1 MRVVEAFR
9 EAYGDH
15 PAGVWHAPGRV
26 NLIGEH
32 TDYNDGLVLPFAVPW
47 GITAAVR
54 PRDDGTVRIASLQ
67 APGEDQV
74 LGDLDLARGWA
85 RYAAGVFWALR
96 EEGHDVRGAD
106 ILIDGDLPRGAGLA
120 SSAAL
125 EVVTALALSDLYG
138 LGLEPMELARI
149 GRRAENE
156 FAGVPCGI
164 MDQAVSALAREDH
177 ALFLD
182 CRSLASRPVPFR
194 PAEHGLRLLIID
206 TRVRHALG
214 DGRYAERRQ
223 ECANAAKRLGVPAL
237 RDVTDLASALQ
248 RLSGAERARTQHVVT
263 EIHRV
268 QAAVGLMRAG
278 ALDQLGSLLI
288 SSHLSLRDQFQVSC
302 PELDVAVEA
311 AVGGGAR
318 GARMTGAGF
327 GGSVLALVPEGR
339 LEDVEAAVREAYA
352 ARGWAEPG
360 FLRAAPAAGARRIA

>member
-177 ALFLD
+177 GLFLD
-182 CRSLASRPVPFR
+182 RRSLASRPEPFR

-237 RDVTDLASALQ
+237 
-248 RLSGAERARTQHVVT
+248 
-263 EIHRV
+263 
-268 QAAVGLMRAG
+268 
-278 ALDQLGSLLI
+278 
-288 SSHLSLRDQFQVSC
+288 
-302 PELDVAVEA
+302 
-311 AVGGGAR
+311 
-318 GARMTGAGF
+318 
-327 GGSVLALVPEGR
+327 
-339 LEDVEAAVREAYA
+339 
-352 ARGWAEPG
+352 
-360 FLRAAPAAGARRIA
+360 